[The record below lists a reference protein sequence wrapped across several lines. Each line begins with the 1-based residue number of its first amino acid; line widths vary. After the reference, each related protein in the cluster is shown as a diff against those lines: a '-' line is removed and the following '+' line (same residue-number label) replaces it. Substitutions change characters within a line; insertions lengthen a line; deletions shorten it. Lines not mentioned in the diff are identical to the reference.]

1 LRSEA
6 KRREE
11 KREVDVVAFYGA
23 GGQQTGEKRFKY
35 NMMIPLL

>member
-1 LRSEA
+1 LRREE

-23 GGQQTGEKRFKY
+23 GGQQTGGETV
-35 NMMIPLL
+35 